1 MVQQKKQRNAIF
13 TACWARSKQLRTR
26 MLARSTSPA
35 LCRRYS
41 SQGVEE
47 RVLLGGEEDDAKM
60 FNIFIDMNEL
70 IASHYLMALFS

>member
-1 MVQQKKQRNAIF
+1 
-13 TACWARSKQLRTR
+13 

-60 FNIFIDMNEL
+60 FNIFIDINEL